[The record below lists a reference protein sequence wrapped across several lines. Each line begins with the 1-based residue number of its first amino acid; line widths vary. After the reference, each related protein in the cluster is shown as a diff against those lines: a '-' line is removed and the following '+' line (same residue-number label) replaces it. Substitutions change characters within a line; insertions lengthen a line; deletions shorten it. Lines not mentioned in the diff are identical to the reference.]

1 VTARLKVVTSAVRRA
16 SLAAGNGTE
25 ASPALENSLGFL
37 VCDTA
42 RYIKR
47 VLYARLAPYGIPG
60 SCWFVLRALWQR
72 DGVSQREL
80 STMLGLTEPALMMT
94 LRTMERLGLV
104 ARTRDAVDKR
114 RINILL
120 TPRARG
126 MEEELLGVAAE
137 INLAM
142 LAMISEDQRS
152 VMMSSLRSVHS
163 ELARACDGVLQPL
176 DGEVANE
183 QAATDPPPRKRA
195 AK

>member
-1 VTARLKVVTSAVRRA
+1 MTARLKVVTSAVRRA